1 MDSQW
6 FWLLFLFCFIPLWA
20 GYSEAIPFCVG
31 ADSTLLVLLQ
41 RLLITASAFVIIL
54 AIARWSFNPSD
65 SVWLV
70 HRRVQFVWMLFLTGW
85 ASLVRLA
92 LRRGLLLP
100 ESPRLCLLVEPH
112 EINSVLTAWCRVPH
126 SQHFSSV
133 DPLHLQRY
141 LELQEQP
148 LLVAVSPHFRR
159 NSSHRTLLESLEL
172 LDPRSV
178 RTVSVLSLFEQ
189 QQERLPPV

>member
-1 MDSQW
+1 M
-6 FWLLFLFCFIPLWA
+6 LA
-20 GYSEAIPFCVG
+20 
-31 ADSTLLVLLQ
+31 
-41 RLLITASAFVIIL
+41 LI
-54 AIARWSFNPSD
+54 R
-65 SVWLV
+65 
-70 HRRVQFVWMLFLTGW
+70 G

-112 EINSVLTAWCRVPH
+112 EINSVLTAWRRVPH

-133 DPLHLQRY
+133 DPEHLQRY

-159 NSSHRTLLESLEL
+159 NSSHRTLLESLEM
-172 LDPRSV
+172 LDPRVV

-189 QQERLPPV
+189 QQERLPPVLLRDFSFIYDDLPWAATFSVQAQLKRMADLMLSVLLLTLTLPFMLLAALLIWLQDRGPIFYSQKRSDGWVVLLPS